1 MKRISLYITATI
13 VAALAIV
20 VLAGCNSQPASST
33 SASAASSISASTTS
47 AQSQDEIIAELK
59 DALANAPAYKSVTV
73 TESLE
78 TTFMVDDEAAAG
90 DSSASAASSE
100 VSSSASATS
109 SAAADEPSAE
119 PEVIEV
125 KSVYKFDASGD
136 KLKTCMTG
144 EIGDYKIQYFSD
156 GNDAV
161 CVTDGPVYSGTTE
174 QFGMTYAAG
183 VDAYIANEVGDLNAL
198 IDCAASVE
206 KMESKGLTFYALML
220 DSEKYIA
227 SDEILT
233 LMAESGTPVKVAF
246 FTIGFEKDG
255 SIASMDL
262 TVTYEKSKNWRGLV
276 FSDYDSTVIDPM
288 PEANKTYEEME
299 EDMTM
304 KVDALYEGLDTVE
317 SEAGSSEVADV
328 R

>member
-20 VLAGCNSQPASST
+20 VLAGCSSQSASST

-119 PEVIEV
+119 PEVIEA

-206 KMESKGLTFYALML
+206 KMESNGLTFYML
-220 DSEKYIA
+220 TLDPKKYIA

-233 LMAESGTPVKVAF
+233 LMADSGTPVKEAF
-246 FTIGFEKDG
+246 FTIGFEEDG

-262 TVTYEKSKNWRGLV
+262 AVTYEKSKNWRGLM

-304 KVDALYEGLDTVE
+304 KVDALYEGLDTAE
-317 SEAGSSEVADV
+317 SAAGSSEVADV

>member
-73 TESLE
+73 TEEMESI
-78 TTFMVDDEAAAG
+78 FMADDESAASG
-90 DSSASAASSE
+90 SSASAASSE
-100 VSSSASATS
+100 SSSSESATS
-109 SAAADEPSAE
+109 SAAADGSSSE

-246 FTIGFEKDG
+246 FTIGFEEDG
-255 SIASMDL
+255 SIASIDL
-262 TVTYEKSKNWRGLV
+262 AVTYDKSKNTRGLM

-288 PEANKTYEEME
+288 PEADKTYEEME
-299 EDMTM
+299 EDMTK
-304 KVDALYEGLDTVE
+304 KVDALYEELDTVE
-317 SEAGSSEVADV
+317 GSAGSSEAADV
-328 R
+328 K